1 MTKLLEENI
10 FTNVPELLKPI
21 LSGFE
26 GRERDIVFLSTLG
39 VISAILP
46 NVYSRYDAIKYTPNL
61 YLIIVAP
68 PASGKGRMNLA
79 LKLIE
84 PIHQFMR
91 EESTIEREKCLK
103 NPEKQDSDCPKV
115 NIKIVPGNVSC
126 SKLYSHLANSNY
138 GLLIFESEADSLSG
152 MLKQEWGNFSDVLRK
167 AFHHEKISL
176 SRITDD
182 LILEVEKP
190 KLSVILSGTE
200 NQLQPLIKSIENGLF
215 SRFLY
220 YYSDNKSEWK
230 NISAEGSQIDY
241 NNEFELLSNQ
251 LFILYAI
258 LTERKENPIE
268 VKLGELQWNEFNSE
282 MKKIHDLLST
292 EGQEY
297 FSSSVKRHGLIL
309 VRLATILT
317 ILKNHQYIR
326 EKQFLEVDD
335 IDFNI
340 ALSII
345 KTTIYH
351 SLEVYYLLDDKKS
364 KLPLN
369 EFKILESLN
378 QEFQRAEAIELAASL
393 KVPQRTADEYL
404 KRWVENNFVI
414 KISNGIYKK
423 V

>member
-61 YLIIVAP
+61 YIIIVAP
-68 PASGKGRMNLA
+68 PASGKGKMNLA
-79 LKLIE
+79 LKLIN
-84 PIHQFMR
+84 PIHKKIKDESSEIR
-91 EESTIEREKCLK
+91 ETCLK
-103 NPEKQDSDCPKV
+103 CPDEIPSQCPKV
-115 NIKIVPGNVSC
+115 NLKIVPGNVSC
-126 SKLYSHLANSNY
+126 SKLYSHLANTNY
-138 GLLIFESEADSLSG
+138 GIIIFESEVDSLSG
-152 MLKQEWGNFSDVLRK
+152 MLKQDWGNFSDVLRK
-167 AFHHEKISL
+167 AFHHEKLSL
-176 SRITDD
+176 SRTTDD
-182 LILEVEKP
+182 LILEVDEP
-190 KLSVILSGTE
+190 KLSVILSGTK
-200 NQLQPLIKSIENGLF
+200 NQLHPLIKSIENGLF

-220 YYSDNKSEWK
+220 YYYDEKSKWK
-230 NISAEGSQIDY
+230 NISAEGSNIDY
-241 NNEFELLSNQ
+241 NYEFELLSNQ
-251 LFILYAI
+251 LFDLYGV
-258 LTERKENPIE
+258 LVEKNDNPVEVNLKEI
-268 VKLGELQWNEFNSE
+268 QWTEFNDE

-326 EKQFLEVDD
+326 EKQFIEVDD